1 MTSPAAFFAYA
12 RERHAIYLRRQAGPV
27 VDPGVS
33 SPVGKITAQSLPGPW
48 TTDPILQQ
56 YRFTNVFRELDRTT
70 IWFRKN
76 VRERLPPEQMLLA
89 TVVFRWFNRITTG
102 EAIFLQGVFP
112 RGPGLPM
119 ATAWEE
125 FWETLDVGVL
135 RQAILAYCGKGPYV
149 TGAYI
154 IKTPEGYTKLD
165 GVLWALNEFVTSA
178 RPVGG
183 EFLGGPPLSFMWR
196 GAAVAMQHHPWSL
209 EMAWKWFKQFPYLG
223 DFMSYEIVTDLRHT
237 SLLDRAPDIM
247 TWANPGPG
255 AARGASRVFMDGNRG
270 YWDQHRN
277 KQTLIKKM
285 RELLEMSQSLE
296 FWPGDWPAWEMR
308 EVEHTLCE
316 FDKYERVRCG
326 EGAPRGRFR

>member
-154 IKTPEGYTKLD
+154 IKTPEGYTKLE
-165 GVLWALNEFVTSA
+165 GVLQCIDWFVRGDWREYNLTPESL
-178 RPVGG
+178 PQ
-183 EFLGGPPLSFMWR
+183 PLEDTWNWLKR
-196 GAAVAMQHHPWSL
+196 HA
-209 EMAWKWFKQFPYLG
+209 YLG
-223 DFMSYEIVTDLRHT
+223 DFMSYEVVSDLRWCPWW
-237 SLLDRAPDIM
+237 DRAPDIM

-285 RELLEMSQSLE
+285 RELLEMSQSSE